1 MEMVTPLRPTLP
13 PSLAVEGKPAARWP
27 TRWWEATA
35 KEAIAIAILRRESLA
50 ETVVE
55 SLTSS
60 GSRAVGAGWQTERA
74 RWARSGESARSW
86 AGPQSSLGSWA
97 GHLHWEMGYQTAKGR
112 IG

>member
-13 PSLAVEGKPAARWP
+13 PSRAVEGKPAARWAP
-27 TRWWEATA
+27 RWWEATA
-35 KEAIAIAILRRESLA
+35 KEVIAIAILQRESLA